1 MSSQNQT
8 DSVRRI
14 QRIPNSPKMV
24 TNMVA
29 KVAKMVANLVTK
41 NDANLALSPIVPQ
54 LNLRLGSKLR
64 HSNILEGNDVYFECN
79 IRASPWVHET
89 GWRFEGQELV
99 TNISAGVIVSNQ
111 SLVLQK
117 VQRRNRGRYSCTGTN
132 SEGQGESNHMK
143 ERYNISTNM
152 QLWLSVL
159 TEMRNQL
166 NHTEMN
172 GGENFI

>member
-1 MSSQNQT
+1 MNHTCSNPEELLW
-8 DSVRRI
+8 RI
-14 QRIPNSPKMV
+14 RHCKSRNTTESFLESFVEFSFPMNSKITHV
-24 TNMVA
+24 TQFKSRFRNISPE
-29 KVAKMVANLVTK
+29 KV
-41 NDANLALSPIVPQ
+41 VPQ

-132 SEGQGESNHMK
+132 SEGQGESNHVYL
-143 ERYNISTNM
+143 RV
-152 QLWLSVL
+152 Q
-159 TEMRNQL
+159 
-166 NHTEMN
+166 
-172 GGENFI
+172 

>member
-1 MSSQNQT
+1 M
-8 DSVRRI
+8 
-14 QRIPNSPKMV
+14 NSKITHV
-24 TNMVA
+24 TQFKSRFRNISPE
-29 KVAKMVANLVTK
+29 KV
-41 NDANLALSPIVPQ
+41 VPQ

-132 SEGQGESNHMK
+132 SEGQGESNHVYLRVQS
-143 ERYNISTNM
+143 EILIQLSLNNM
-152 QLWLSVL
+152 PTSDLSRIEDYKYVCVQKQCPFFGL
-159 TEMRNQL
+159 PDV
-166 NHTEMN
+166 N
-172 GGENFI
+172 GKTIVPKIVYPPHIG